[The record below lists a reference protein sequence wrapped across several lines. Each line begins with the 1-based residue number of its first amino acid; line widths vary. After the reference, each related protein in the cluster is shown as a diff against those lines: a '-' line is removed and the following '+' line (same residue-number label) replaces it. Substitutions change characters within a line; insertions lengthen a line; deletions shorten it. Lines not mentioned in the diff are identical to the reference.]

1 VVQVHVPRP
10 ARPQINP
17 HMPFRGDVPPP
28 GISVPFWIKPT
39 GWEAPFSRYIKAW
52 LGYSAVILR
61 FLCCFA
67 ARSVLTSGH
76 PGRPPARDQR

>member
-1 VVQVHVPRP
+1 
-10 ARPQINP
+10 
-17 HMPFRGDVPPP
+17 MPVRVDVPPP

-39 GWEAPFSRYIKAW
+39 GRREAPFSSYIKAW

-61 FLCCFA
+61 FLCCFT
-67 ARSVLTSGH
+67 ARSVLTSGR